1 MNVETARQN
10 VGTII
15 ASDKNGEMVAPGDRV
30 IYNGKVEMIR
40 ELYEENDHVRIGLE
54 AWFGPYI
61 VDEDEIELALSN

>member
-1 MNVETARQN
+1 MNVETFTQN

-61 VDEDEIELALSN
+61 VDEDEIELVLSK